1 MMKLPISILCICVVF
16 FLSFRKD
23 DTVDLYRQ
31 SLKFYIGNSKVDT
44 IYDLKCPDI
53 NIPEKIGRIAIIDIE
68 SSEVDLIKQ
77 KGILNAVKLMPI
89 ELNKNVIE
97 ITLVDFVLT
106 EENKER
112 IMKNFGSVTYGFQ
125 FDDAKKM
132 YKLIKTIKHP
142 I

>member
-1 MMKLPISILCICVVF
+1 
-16 FLSFRKD
+16 
-23 DTVDLYRQ
+23 
-31 SLKFYIGNSKVDT
+31 
-44 IYDLKCPDI
+44 LKCPDI

-112 IMKNFGSVTYGFQ
+112 IMKNLEVLHMVFNLTMQ
-125 FDDAKKM
+125 RKC
-132 YKLIKTIKHP
+132 TN
-142 I
+142 